1 MPKIPIS
8 LQLYTVRDD
17 ASKDFAGTLRRV
29 ADIGYA
35 AVELA
40 GHGDLS
46 PRALKS
52 LLDDLHLSVS
62 GSHVSIDVL
71 EKNPQQAIDDALTL
85 GNSHLIIPSVSEE
98 RRSSVDAW
106 KQTAETMDSIGET
119 LQTFNLTLC
128 YHNHDFELKPLENGE
143 LALDF
148 LYAQTDPLW
157 VKAEIDTYWVM
168 VAGLDPVAYVRKYS
182 GRVPLMHVK
191 DRNPADGFFAEVGT
205 GNLPLD
211 ALVQAADEIGT
222 KYLVVE
228 QDVCRRPPLES
239 VALSYNN
246 LKAKGYA

>member
-17 ASKDFAGTLRRV
+17 IAKDFAGTLRQV

-40 GHGDLS
+40 GHGDLTT
-46 PRALKS
+46 RALKS

-62 GSHVSIDVL
+62 GSHVGIDAL
-71 EKNPQQAIDDALTL
+71 EQNMQQVVNDALTL
-85 GNSHLIIPSVSEE
+85 GNSHVVISSISEE
-98 RRSSVDAW
+98 RRNSVDAW
-106 KQTAETMDSIGET
+106 KQTAETLNGLGET
-119 LQTFNLTLC
+119 LQSFNLTLC
-128 YHNHDFELKPLENGE
+128 YHNHDFELKPLENGQ
-143 LALDF
+143 LGLDF
-148 LYAQTDPLW
+148 LWANTDPLW

-168 VAGLDPVAYVRKYS
+168 VAGLDPVAYVRKHT
-182 GRVPLMHVK
+182 GRVPLMHIK
-191 DRNPADGFFAEVGT
+191 DRDPADGFFAEVGT

-211 ALVQAADEIGT
+211 ALVQAADDIGT
-222 KYLVVE
+222 RYLVVE